1 MDYTQDTI
9 KHEKGKHFSYG
20 DRRELQGML
29 SNPAIHHSFRH
40 LARYFNCSPNTIRNE
55 LKRGAHHN
63 TGRYSARRA
72 QNAYDK
78 SHANSIKK
86 SRRFLSSKFV
96 SWVVEIVL
104 KKGWSLDACHG
115 FAKANK
121 LFPES
126 ELVCVK
132 TLYNYVDS
140 MLLAL
145 RNIDLP
151 LKVRRRKRHRNV
163 KENLKYLG
171 RSIDERPEEITGR
184 NEFGHWEIDTVIGS
198 KSKSDNVVLTL
209 VERLTRK
216 YIAVKID
223 GKTASAVNAAMQ
235 SLINYYGDK
244 FSQIFKTITSDN
256 GSEFA
261 ELAKLENN
269 TKTKVYFAHPYS
281 SWERGSNER
290 HNGLLRRFIAKG
302 KRIDKYTSDDI
313 LFTAD
318 WCNLL
323 PRKILGYKP
332 PDDLFENELDKIY
345 SA

>member
-1 MDYTQDTI
+1 MDHTQDTT
-9 KHEKGKHFSYG
+9 KREKNKHFSYG

-29 SNPAIHHSFRH
+29 SNESIRYSLRQ
-40 LARYFNCSPNTIRNE
+40 LARHFNCAPNTIRNE
-55 LKRGAHHN
+55 LKRGAHPN
-63 TGRYSARRA
+63 TGRYGAKRA
-72 QNAYDK
+72 QNAYEI

-96 SWVVEIVL
+96 SWVVKMVL
-104 KKGWSLDACHG
+104 EKCWSLDACYG
-115 FAKANK
+115 YAKAHS
-121 LFPES
+121 LYEDS
-126 ELVCVK
+126 EMVCVK

-151 LKVRRRKRHRNV
+151 LKVRRRKRRRNV
-163 KENLKYLG
+163 KENLKHLG
-171 RSIDERPEEITGR
+171 RSIDERPNEIASR

-216 YIAVKID
+216 YIAIKID
-223 GKTASAVNAAMQ
+223 GKTASAVSAAMQ
-235 SLINYYGDK
+235 SLRRHYGDK
-244 FSQIFKTITSDN
+244 FSLIFKTITSDN

-261 ELAKLENN
+261 ELSKLENS
-269 TKTKVYFAHPYS
+269 TTTKVYFAHPYS
-281 SWERGSNER
+281 SWERGTNER
-290 HNGLLRRFIAKG
+290 HNGLLRRLVPKG

-323 PRKILGYKP
+323 PRKLLGYKT

-345 SA
+345 AD